1 MFAKTNLNGVPCVWV
16 DWNGPFRSGCFVKPN
31 TFGKPRSQKR
41 IWTRFSYLMISHAG
55 FHENKIH
62 RIHGWVFLHLQNASE
77 KAEYFWGVDFHFK
90 FLITV
95 QPKILISKVHIQVKM
110 RACQNLTNAAVRMM
124 TYTNT
129 SLPRHLLA
137 RSLGTLT
144 RYLAFHEKCMC
155 SSCGSLRV
163 PVNANFCQLLRVTH
177 SDWFIWELF
186 LTWPFKGRS
195 GTWNVRTSS
204 KKWDWLP
211 VLDLQYRN
219 LRSMAFA
226 SGSWRIQRES
236 LSLVRLSCITC
247 HGFHGDLPG
256 GAVVDSPK
264 LLKSIIISC
273 ISLI

>member
-204 KKWDWLP
+204 KNGTGSQSLTSNTEISDPWPLPQDRDGFNGKAFPWWDYHVSPAMGFMGIFLGEP
-211 VLDLQYRN
+211 
-219 LRSMAFA
+219 
-226 SGSWRIQRES
+226 
-236 LSLVRLSCITC
+236 LSTAQSFLNR
-247 HGFHGDLPG
+247 
-256 GAVVDSPK
+256 
-264 LLKSIIISC
+264 
-273 ISLI
+273 